1 MRRALEAR
9 LELQRGEDLLD
20 SAFRPIE
27 APANYAAQPPRLVRK
42 LLARRQVDVR
52 ELEQRDVHVAG
63 VEVVAGGADEPVE
76 QRRTEDALELGQ
88 RLGQDERLRV
98 RVVRLERVRV

>member
-9 LELQRGEDLLD
+9 LELQGRKNLLDSPFRPRETAVKETPPD

-27 APANYAAQPPRLVRK
+27 AAVNDAAQAPGLVRK

-52 ELEQRDVHVAG
+52 DLEQRDVHVAG
-63 VEVVAGGADEPVE
+63 VDVVAGCAPEPPPGGGGGGGVGARPGA
-76 QRRTEDALELGQ
+76 R
-88 RLGQDERLRV
+88 
-98 RVVRLERVRV
+98 